1 MIVCK
6 MIADAS
12 RISLEAK
19 ENGAKT
25 GFIPTM
31 GALHDGHISLIRQS
45 KADGY
50 FTICSIF
57 VNPTQF
63 NNLADFEKYPSTLSQ
78 DINKLEASGCDLL
91 FLPSRDEIY
100 PLGFE
105 APHYDLG
112 FLETILEGKYRQGHF
127 QGVCMVV
134 DRLLQIIQPYKLY
147 LGQKDY
153 QQCMV
158 IERLLEITHS
168 KTKIEVCDTLR
179 EPGGLAMS
187 SRNLRLSDQQ
197 RKQAGQLWKELRHLK
212 ENLHKGSLV
221 PQLNN
226 ATAALQK
233 AGFEVDYF
241 SVADARSLKPV
252 TNWNGQSKI
261 VALTA
266 AFLGDVRLIDNLI
279 LN

>member
-12 RISLEAK
+12 SISFEAMQ
-19 ENGAKT
+19 NGDKT

-31 GALHDGHISLIRQS
+31 GALHDGHISLIRKS
-45 KADGY
+45 KMDGC

-252 TNWNGQSKI
+252 TNWNGQSKS